1 MSESP
6 LATTS
11 FDDEGLRPVLQAG
24 NLRLNLETFSVVI
37 GDRETSLT
45 HQEFHLLSLLLSRP
59 DRVISHEELCVS
71 LWGMAGRKESK
82 RLAVVVSHLREKL
95 YGAWPYSIES
105 VRCRGYGLTQQQTI
119 DLAKSGRGMMPP
131 QNQGARRFLRYS
143 SGLRRAWQQRPTRKV
158 LPRPSASVRG
168 LTI

>member
-1 MSESP
+1 LSESL
-6 LATTS
+6 LATTR
-11 FDDEGLRPVLQAG
+11 FENERPRPVLQAG
-24 NLRLNLETFSVVI
+24 NLRLNRETFSVVI
-37 GDRETSLT
+37 DDRETNLT

-59 DRVISHEELCVS
+59 DRVISHEELCMS
-71 LWGMAGRKESK
+71 LWGAAGRKESK

-95 YGAWPYSIES
+95 YGAWPYAIES

-131 QNQGARRFLRYS
+131 HKQGARRFLRYS
-143 SGLRRAWQQRPTRKV
+143 SGLRRAWQQCSTRRE
-158 LPRPSASVRG
+158 LLRPSASVRG